1 MLLPFMYI
9 PTSQDISHT
18 TNSGTKQK
26 QPKVSVKPSQ
36 KSVSE
41 SDGNSSSDSD
51 EPSCVIPIRR
61 NSGCRRKTPPKCS
74 NLGEN
79 GNYHY
84 SRYSDVTTKGDNI
97 SNLSVPQQ
105 TQKDHSVN
113 RTSTVNLD
121 SSNNEDSI
129 SRIDY
134 SNNTNVSFPQRP
146 QRNRR
151 APDRYGN
158 WVMPMTASLPNDEI
172 FV

>member
-1 MLLPFMYI
+1 M
-9 PTSQDISHT
+9 SQQREIIF
-18 TNSGTKQK
+18 Q
-26 QPKVSVKPSQ
+26 
-36 KSVSE
+36 
-41 SDGNSSSDSD
+41 
-51 EPSCVIPIRR
+51 IY
-61 NSGCRRKTPPKCS
+61 
-74 NLGEN
+74 L
-79 GNYHY
+79 
-84 SRYSDVTTKGDNI
+84 
-97 SNLSVPQQ
+97 PQQ
-105 TQKDHSVN
+105 TQNDHLVN